1 MVEMLTFMVHRRQEL
16 ERKEAEEELAQA
28 GGEQTRGEQT
38 REEQTRGEQTREEQ
52 LAHTREEQTREEQLQ
67 QAREE
72 QLLQPTQA
80 REGEELQAQARAKLG
95 EENPSH
101 ASIPP
106 NKAKETPE
114 SGLLPSSKRFKS
126 CFWSNKRTVVHN
138 TRCEAMAPCGSPL
151 SASSPLRSARPF

>member
-1 MVEMLTFMVHRRQEL
+1 MVHRRQEL

-28 GGEQTRGEQT
+28 GGEQTI
-38 REEQTRGEQTREEQ
+38 
-52 LAHTREEQTREEQLQ
+52 EEQLQ

-72 QLLQPTQA
+72 QLLQPA
-80 REGEELQAQARAKLG
+80 HSREELQAQARAKLG

-106 NKAKETPE
+106 NKAKETSE

-126 CFWSNKRTVVHN
+126 CF
-138 TRCEAMAPCGSPL
+138 
-151 SASSPLRSARPF
+151 

>member
-38 REEQTRGEQTREEQ
+38 RGEQTREEQ

-72 QLLQPTQA
+72 QLLQPTHS
-80 REGEELQAQARAKLG
+80 GEELQAQARAKLG
-95 EENPSH
+95 EENPFH
-101 ASIPP
+101 PSIPP

-126 CFWSNKRTVVHN
+126 CF
-138 TRCEAMAPCGSPL
+138 
-151 SASSPLRSARPF
+151 

>member
-38 REEQTRGEQTREEQ
+38 REEQLAQTIEE
-52 LAHTREEQTREEQLQ
+52 HT
-67 QAREE
+67 REE
-72 QLLQPTQA
+72 QLLQPTHS
-80 REGEELQAQARAKLG
+80 GEELQAQARAKLG

-106 NKAKETPE
+106 NKAKETHE

-126 CFWSNKRTVVHN
+126 CF
-138 TRCEAMAPCGSPL
+138 
-151 SASSPLRSARPF
+151 

>member
-1 MVEMLTFMVHRRQEL
+1 MVHRRQEL

-38 REEQTRGEQTREEQ
+38 REEQTREEQ
-52 LAHTREEQTREEQLQ
+52 LAHTREEQTREEQLP
-67 QAREE
+67 
-72 QLLQPTQA
+72 QPA
-80 REGEELQAQARAKLG
+80 HSREELQAQARAKLG

-101 ASIPP
+101 PSIPP

-126 CFWSNKRTVVHN
+126 CF
-138 TRCEAMAPCGSPL
+138 
-151 SASSPLRSARPF
+151 

>member
-28 GGEQTRGEQT
+28 GGEQTI
-38 REEQTRGEQTREEQ
+38 
-52 LAHTREEQTREEQLQ
+52 EEQLQ

-72 QLLQPTQA
+72 QLLQPA
-80 REGEELQAQARAKLG
+80 HSREELQAQARAKLG

-106 NKAKETPE
+106 NKAKETSE

-126 CFWSNKRTVVHN
+126 CF
-138 TRCEAMAPCGSPL
+138 
-151 SASSPLRSARPF
+151 

>member
-28 GGEQTRGEQT
+28 GGEQTI
-38 REEQTRGEQTREEQ
+38 
-52 LAHTREEQTREEQLQ
+52 EEQLQ

-72 QLLQPTQA
+72 QLLQPA
-80 REGEELQAQARAKLG
+80 HSSEELQSQARAKLG

-106 NKAKETPE
+106 NKAKETSE

-126 CFWSNKRTVVHN
+126 CF
-138 TRCEAMAPCGSPL
+138 
-151 SASSPLRSARPF
+151 

>member
-38 REEQTRGEQTREEQ
+38 REEQTREEQ
-52 LAHTREEQTREEQLQ
+52 LAHTREEQTREEQLP
-67 QAREE
+67 
-72 QLLQPTQA
+72 QPA
-80 REGEELQAQARAKLG
+80 HSREELQAQARAKLG

-101 ASIPP
+101 PSIPP

-126 CFWSNKRTVVHN
+126 CF
-138 TRCEAMAPCGSPL
+138 
-151 SASSPLRSARPF
+151 

>member
-38 REEQTRGEQTREEQ
+38 REEQ

-72 QLLQPTQA
+72 QLPQPA
-80 REGEELQAQARAKLG
+80 HSREELQAQARAKLG

-101 ASIPP
+101 PSIPP

-126 CFWSNKRTVVHN
+126 CF
-138 TRCEAMAPCGSPL
+138 
-151 SASSPLRSARPF
+151 

>member
-28 GGEQTRGEQT
+28 
-38 REEQTRGEQTREEQ
+38 
-52 LAHTREEQTREEQLQ
+52 REEQTREEQLQ
-67 QAREE
+67 A
-72 QLLQPTQA
+72 QA

-126 CFWSNKRTVVHN
+126 CF
-138 TRCEAMAPCGSPL
+138 
-151 SASSPLRSARPF
+151 